1 MAKLKKVGVLFLAKL
16 LTIIMVFIGI
26 IAGTLY
32 AVGGAIYDVLTTN
45 SVHLGTALA
54 FLALL
59 GMPIIFGLVGF
70 LAGVIGALIYNIVA
84 RWFGG
89 IELEIDHD

>member
-1 MAKLKKVGVLFLAKL
+1 MAKL
-16 LTIIMVFIGI
+16 LTIIMAFIGI

-32 AVGGAIYDVLTTN
+32 AFIGAIYDVLTSN
-45 SVHLGTALA
+45 SVNLGTALA

-70 LAGVIGALIYNIVA
+70 LTGAIGALIYNLVA

-89 IELEIDHD
+89 IELEIEQ